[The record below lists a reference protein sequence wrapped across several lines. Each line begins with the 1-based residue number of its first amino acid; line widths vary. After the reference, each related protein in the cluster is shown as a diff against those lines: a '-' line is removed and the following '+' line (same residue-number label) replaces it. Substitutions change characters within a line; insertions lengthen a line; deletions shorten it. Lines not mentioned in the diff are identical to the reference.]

1 MVQIASRFFVLISC
15 VALGLS
21 TPLKRTIDQVKADV
35 ADISTKVTTLDNAI
49 NAFPMTGGTLLAALG
64 IHSSAT
70 ALVTTLATATTD
82 VTATGPLEEQDGS
95 DILNAVLAI
104 EPIIGD
110 ALQQIVVKQPAFKVG
125 WSALPI
131 GGLPALILQDLKN
144 LNDKTVSFSDALIST
159 APADLVDAATN
170 LRDRVVNAFTAAIA
184 AYT

>member
-70 ALVTTLATATTD
+70 ALVATLATATTD

-110 ALQQIVVKQPAFKVG
+110 ALQQIVVKQPAFK
-125 WSALPI
+125 ALPI